1 MKRFTLFI
9 VPLYLFSFF
18 SCTDKAV
25 DYTPEID
32 FQTNKKASALIE
44 ADNAFSLDL
53 FREVYTN
60 TDEENFMISPVSVAI
75 ALGMTYN
82 GADGETKSSFEETLR
97 LNGMSRHDI
106 NYIHGALIKHLL
118 KADPKVTMEIANS
131 IWMNK
136 YYTLLQEFADT
147 NVYYYDAAI
156 NNLNFSDPGA
166 VDIINNW
173 ISDKTHDKINN
184 VLDFIPA
191 EAVMYLIN
199 ALYFNGTW
207 KYEFEE
213 QNVPMDFH
221 FSDGSSSELQVMEME
236 SDLNVYSDEKFTM
249 FDLPYGDDKY
259 TMTVLLPGEE
269 FTTDDLSDELT
280 LENWNEWLNGMQ
292 KKGVHLKMPKFKY
305 DYKVLLNDAL
315 INMGLEIA
323 FTDNAEFPLMV
334 EETNNLAISRVIHQT
349 FVDVNEK
356 GTEAAAV
363 TVVEVSLTSTGPGG
377 GGPLQIRVDKP
388 FIYVIREK
396 QSNALVFMGRV
407 GDPVYQE

>member
-32 FQTNKKASALIE
+32 FQTDKKASALIE

-53 FREVYTN
+53 FREIYTN
-60 TDEENFMISPVSVAI
+60 ADEENFMISPVSVAI

-97 LNGMSRHDI
+97 LNGMSSHDI

-136 YYTLLQEFADT
+136 HYTLLQEFADT

-173 ISDKTHDKINN
+173 ISDKTHEKINN

-236 SDLNVYSDEKFTM
+236 SDLNVYSHEKFTM

-363 TVVEVSLTSTGPGG
+363 TVVEMELTSIGG
-377 GGPLQIRVDKP
+377 GSGGPLQINVNKP

-396 QSNALVFMGRV
+396 QSNALVFMGKV